1 MTGNGQA
8 RTDRPSRPVI
18 VLVLFLA
25 ALVASGS
32 GCGVRS
38 EDSPRVLSVEDVP
51 FGLLAEPS
59 STPTTVVP
67 APSVARATVVVFLV
81 RNARMYPV
89 LRQVNAPPTVAKS
102 LTALLFGPQE
112 NEVSQGIRSAINP
125 AAAVQ
130 ARSVDPTTFLVDLSA
145 EFTQGP
151 ISEQVLGLA
160 QIVYTATGI
169 TGVEDVRFTLNGAP
183 IEVPTPSGSL
193 TSAPIDRDAFVE
205 FAPLTPSV
213 DQPS

>member
-1 MTGNGQA
+1 MTGRA
-8 RTDRPSRPVI
+8 VRTVA
-18 VLVLFLA
+18 VLVLSALA
-25 ALVASGS
+25 LASSS

-51 FGLLAEPS
+51 FGLLAQPT
-59 STPTTVVP
+59 STTTTAAP
-67 APSVARATVVVFLV
+67 APSVARATVVVYLV
-81 RNARMYPV
+81 RNGRMYPV

-102 LTALLFGPQE
+102 LTALLFGPLE
-112 NEVSQGIRSAINP
+112 NELSQGVRSAINP

-130 ARSVDPTTFLVDLSA
+130 ARATDPTTVLVDLSA

-151 ISEQVLGLA
+151 ISEQVMGLA

-169 TGVEDVRFTLNGAP
+169 TGVERVRFTLNGAP

-193 TSAPIDRDAFVE
+193 TSAPIKREAFVE
-205 FAPLTPSV
+205 FAPISPSL
-213 DQPS
+213 DQSS